1 MKKHIVFIDQNIR
14 TAIKAIKRS
23 GHKCVVVVNH
33 QNKML
38 GTISDGD
45 IRRIILK
52 NISLKEKLNNYFN
65 KNALYLIKGKYT
77 ESEAKSLFLKEDY
90 AIIPVVNK
98 DKIIQDILHW
108 SKLFGKKKNRYPNLN
123 VPVVIMAGGKGTRM
137 EPFTKILPK
146 PLIPIKEK
154 PVIQHII
161 DSFLNYGIKNFV
173 LTISFKAELLK
184 AYYRELKP
192 KYKLKFINEKI
203 PLGTAGCLRQL
214 NKNNHKYFF
223 VTNCDTITDV
233 NLIDMYK
240 FHVSNKFGITVVA
253 STKTQEIPY
262 GICKLN
268 NQGNLDKIEEKPKLD
283 FLANIGLYLINKKI
297 LKLIPK
303 NKLFHMTDLIEKS
316 RRNGFEVGVFPVN
329 EKDWLDVGQWSEY
342 KKTINMFS

>member
-65 KNALYLIKGKYT
+65 KNALYFIKGKYT
-77 ESEAKSLFLKEDY
+77 ESQAKSLFLKEDY
-90 AIIPVVNK
+90 SIIPVVNK
-98 DKIIQDILHW
+98 DKIIQDILLW

-137 EPFTKILPK
+137 EPFTKVLPK

-161 DSFLNYGIKNFV
+161 DSFLNYGINNFV

-214 NKNNHKYFF
+214 SKNNHKNFF

-240 FHVSNKFGITVVA
+240 FHISNKFGITVVA
-253 STKTQEIPY
+253 STKTQKIPY